1 MISEL
6 DRIASQAGVRILP
19 DLHGEL
25 GKGDLAGY
33 FHQSRRV
40 LYKLGLPYVELVC
53 AVAHEIGHVV
63 HGDEYTTDPVRYA
76 RQEARA
82 DRWAAGALITE
93 KSYRDAELV
102 VGSHGGALAAEL
114 NVTIEYIHIW
124 RTMHAHA
131 Q

>member
-6 DRIASQAGVRILP
+6 DRIARQAGVRIIP

-25 GKGDLAGY
+25 APGDIAGY
-33 FHQSRRV
+33 FHRSRRI
-40 LYKLGLPYVELVC
+40 LYRLGLPHAELVC
-53 AVAHEIGHVV
+53 AVAHEIGHVI
-63 HGDEYTTDPVRYA
+63 HCDEHTTDPVRYA

-93 KSYRDAELV
+93 KSYREAELV
-102 VGSHGGALAAEL
+102 VGSHAGSLAAEL
-114 NVTIEYIHIW
+114 NVTVEYIHIW
-124 RTMHAHA
+124 RAMHVYT